1 MEEQKQAEA
10 QVVQQTTTKAIQADS
25 AINTKGVVAPVFE
38 YNVTLPK
45 KENTQPVISSELKE
59 FGDMWKI
66 STQYAKSDLVPDTYK
81 GKPQNVVIA
90 LGMAQKTG
98 FDVYTIMNNL
108 NIVKGKASW
117 SGSFCRTLIE
127 ATGLYKDLELVE
139 VGEKGKDTWGY
150 YAQATKKS
158 DGKIVKGATVTMA
171 MAKAEGWTK
180 NTKWVSMPELMMQYR
195 CLAFFARVYAS
206 SAINGLQTSEEV
218 EDVNNNNNN
227 NVMEDIL

>member
-1 MEEQKQAEA
+1 MNNQEQAEA
-10 QVVQQTTTKAIQADS
+10 QVVQPTTTS
-25 AINTKGVVAPVFE
+25 T
-38 YNVTLPK
+38 TLPQQ
-45 KENTQPVISSELKE
+45 TQEEPKQQISTSMKE

-66 STQYAKSDLVPDTYK
+66 ATQYSKSDLVPENYK
-81 GKPQNVVIA
+81 GKPQNVIIA

-98 FDVYTIMNNL
+98 FDVYTIMSNL

-127 ATGLYKDLELVE
+127 ATGLYKDLDLIE
-139 VGEKGKDTWGY
+139 VGERDKDTWGY
-150 YAQATKKS
+150 YAQAVRKT
-158 DGKIVKGATVTMA
+158 DGKIVKGATVTLA

-180 NTKWVSMPELMMQYR
+180 NTKWSTMPELMMQYR

-218 EDVNNNNNN
+218 EDVATEIKT
-227 NVMEDIL
+227 MEDIL